1 MGRSKK
7 LLALGIVCS
16 LLLGGC
22 GNNTQTSTESSPE
35 PKAATEAAS
44 EQNQEKAETGEK
56 ETLRVAWWGTP
67 CWPFHQHSSC
77 AVWCKT
83 CDFHS
88 IFATY
93 SLRIVSSCPVAFEA
107 KVVEKL

>member
-44 EQNQEKAETGEK
+44 EQNQE
-56 ETLRVAWWGTP
+56 
-67 CWPFHQHSSC
+67 
-77 AVWCKT
+77 
-83 CDFHS
+83 
-88 IFATY
+88 
-93 SLRIVSSCPVAFEA
+93 
-107 KVVEKL
+107 

>member
-22 GNNTQTSTESSPE
+22 GKNTQTSTESSPE

-44 EQNQEKAETGEK
+44 EQNQEKAGNHK
-56 ETLRVAWWGTP
+56 LAIMVL
-67 CWPFHQHSSC
+67 Q
-77 AVWCKT
+77 VIVK
-83 CDFHS
+83 
-88 IFATY
+88 
-93 SLRIVSSCPVAFEA
+93 SLKHWMYYLPTN
-107 KVVEKL
+107 L